1 MENSLKAKVKLIE
14 NLEIHFNQQM
24 ENKNNQLKENSEEL
38 KRAKCELQTK
48 NRILNDT
55 LKKKWFYK
63 RQVIKSKQWVEKV
76 KRFLMA

>member
-24 ENKNNQLKENSEEL
+24 ENKNNQLNEHSEEL

-55 LKKKWFYK
+55 LKKKGFYK

-76 KRFLMA
+76 NRFLMA